1 MNYLKIYDQL
11 IDRAQTRKLEGY
23 IEQHHIIPRCIGG
36 TDDKSNL
43 AILTAREHFIAH
55 KLLCEI
61 YPNNDKI
68 FFAYRMMAIMKQSN
82 DNERLYNIS
91 SREFDRIRTESIK
104 KIGNMNRG
112 KKLLPKSKESIE
124 KQLATRKLN
133 GYTHSDATKQKI
145 SNSNKRRKFSD
156 THKQNIS
163 RMLTNNPKVT
173 GRASTPE
180 KEMLRRAKIKASW
193 VVRKGDKHD

>member
-1 MNYLKIYDQL
+1 MNYQKIYDQL
-11 IDRAQTRKLEGY
+11 IDRAKTRKLEGY
-23 IEQHHIIPRCIGG
+23 KERHHVIPRCIGG
-36 TDDKSNL
+36 TNDSENL
-43 AILTAREHFIAH
+43 VDLTAREHFIAH

-61 YPNNDKI
+61 YPNDDKI

-82 DNERLYNIS
+82 DNERLYHIS

-112 KKLLPKSKESIE
+112 KKLSPKSKESIE

-133 GYTHSDATKQKI
+133 GYTHSIETKQKI
-145 SNSNKRRKFSD
+145 SNSNKGRKLSD

-193 VVRKGDKHD
+193 VARKGDKHD